1 MPHRPHRTPSV
12 PQLKQTKIIIGR
24 TSAGVQQSNYTKLS
38 CTSVTQTNRKQT
50 WNIERTDLLCLD
62 VSWQYWCW
70 ELLRSAFLIK
80 QLQKTPMHHGKNPW
94 HTGHHPPIP
103 LNLWINLGV
112 DRNTEHRYIV
122 HVPVLLH
129 VDHGP
134 RLLWLRPRTH
144 RAKTFQRGYGPCRNG
159 FWQPKG
165 WDMLRHFARF
175 HDRGITQ
182 LTLIQQR
189 ICNPGHFDRSFEEG
203 PLRLCL
209 PLPPHCGTKPWTR
222 QAPSSSGLCNII
234 PMGLAFSSTIYA
246 VLPCSTKRAAVT
258 PLIWQ
263 IWHGSD
269 LIIFDLLWIHAGIK
283 QPIRTYLHT
292 NTGHTGP
299 PRFQGISPAS
309 AARRSS
315 FRRAWASSSPSMG
328 RGHRGSKSKVIS
340 AWQAKSATVTS
351 DPSVTEAVWNM
362 IEMGWKCD
370 RFG

>member
-1 MPHRPHRTPSV
+1 M
-12 PQLKQTKIIIGR
+12 
-24 TSAGVQQSNYTKLS
+24 
-38 CTSVTQTNRKQT
+38 
-50 WNIERTDLLCLD
+50 
-62 VSWQYWCW
+62 
-70 ELLRSAFLIK
+70 
-80 QLQKTPMHHGKNPW
+80 
-94 HTGHHPPIP
+94 
-103 LNLWINLGV
+103 
-112 DRNTEHRYIV
+112 YIV
-122 HVPVLLH
+122 RVPVLLH

-159 FWQPKG
+159 FWQPKS

-222 QAPSSSGLCNII
+222 QAPSSSGLWNII
-234 PMGLAFSSTIYA
+234 PMGLAFSNTIYA

-283 QPIRTYLHT
+283 RPIRTYLHT

-340 AWQAKSATVTS
+340 AWQAKSATVTL

-362 IEMGWKCD
+362 D
-370 RFG
+370 RNGMKLWLVRINSKRGSNLWSSYVFWCFSFTELEIRSGSWMPHMVDIDSYDTIWPTWRGKTARTWAIPFLE